1 MVLESEQWN
10 LQHKGNW
17 LKALKST
24 RLNCRPSRL
33 GMRGAQGGREGGRRG
48 VVRKPSGTE
57 TILFWFLL
65 VNGILHRS
73 ETSYKTQAPTVHKAQ
88 ENVRKRGKVKAA

>member
-1 MVLESEQWN
+1 MKPTTQKELAQDPEKHQAK
-10 LQHKGNW
+10 LQAFQAGDEGH
-17 LKALKST
+17 
-24 RLNCRPSRL
+24 
-33 GMRGAQGGREGGRRG
+33 REGGRQG

-88 ENVRKRGKVKAA
+88 ENVRKGRGE

>member
-1 MVLESEQWN
+1 
-10 LQHKGNW
+10 
-17 LKALKST
+17 
-24 RLNCRPSRL
+24 
-33 GMRGAQGGREGGRRG
+33 MRGAREGGREGGGRRG

-88 ENVRKRGKVKAA
+88 ENARKRGKSKSSLGCVNAAILSA